1 MNIKRTITIIQSA
14 ASGVVIL
21 PVSIDINL
29 QSCAKYLRKIV
40 KILNISPFPKLQ
52 CCRKGKTIQNE
63 AKNMCHRLLLL
74 SHGFG

>member
-29 QSCAKYLRKIV
+29 QSRAKYLRKIV
-40 KILNISPFPKLQ
+40 EILNISPFPKLQ
-52 CCRKGKTIQNE
+52 CCRKRKTIQNE
-63 AKNMCHRLLLL
+63 AKNMCD
-74 SHGFG
+74 

>member
-52 CCRKGKTIQNE
+52 CC
-63 AKNMCHRLLLL
+63 
-74 SHGFG
+74 